1 MTLPMK
7 SPEIKY
13 TERKHKPLRVSFF
26 RDGMIHLQ
34 KKRVGNV
41 ALFELGTSTIG
52 CEVVMIR
59 IAKPQKLPNGE
70 MAPWREAY
78 PSTGEFGTRGWYY
91 MKEQLAEAEAKFDHL
106 VQEERKEAKRG

>member
-1 MTLPMK
+1 MK

-13 TERKHKPLRVSFF
+13 TERKPKPLRTEFS
-26 RDGMIHLQ
+26 RDGMLHRQ
-34 KKRVGNV
+34 VRRVGNI
-41 ALFELGTSTIG
+41 AEFSITGGG

-78 PSTGEFGTRGWYY
+78 PSTGEFGTRGWYF
-91 MKEQLAEAEAKFDHL
+91 MREQRVEAEAKFDSL
-106 VQEERKEAKRG
+106 VRAEKEAKRGKA